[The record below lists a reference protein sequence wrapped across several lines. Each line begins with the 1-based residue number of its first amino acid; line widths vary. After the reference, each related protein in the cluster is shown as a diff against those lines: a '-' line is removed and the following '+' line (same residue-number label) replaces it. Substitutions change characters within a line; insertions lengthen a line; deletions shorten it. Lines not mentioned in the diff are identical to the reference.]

1 MQMAKTLDLDQKS
14 HKTWKKLDKR
24 FFLFYLMSMFRYF
37 ILIVV
42 LVLAPGCKSTIEKRI
57 NKDITGINEQLYD
70 LEKKQ
75 IKDANRLDKLAKD
88 VQQVSSKQQEVNKE
102 DQLKDDVNAVYKE
115 GYKSYL
121 EQNYNDAIKKLAS
134 ITKMFNEDTVVDN
147 ALYWQA
153 ESFMKLKQTD
163 RALTH
168 YQILYRYFPFSSK
181 ADYAL
186 YKIGLIY
193 QEMKDN
199 SRALLAFKRLV
210 SEYPDSDLFKTAQ
223 LKVRQL
229 KTKNRRR

>member
-1 MQMAKTLDLDQKS
+1 
-14 HKTWKKLDKR
+14 
-24 FFLFYLMSMFRYF
+24 MSMSRYF

-42 LVLAPGCKSTIEKRI
+42 LVLVSGCKSTIEKRI

-75 IKDANRLDKLAKD
+75 IKDANRLKTLESDIK
-88 VQQVSSKQQEVNKE
+88 QVSSKQQEVNKE
-102 DQLKDDVNAVYKE
+102 EEQKGDTNALYKE
-115 GYKSYL
+115 GYKDYL
-121 EQNYNDAIKKLAS
+121 EQNYSEAIKQLAKL
-134 ITKMFNEDTVVDN
+134 TQMFKEDSVVDN

-153 ESFMKLKQTD
+153 ESYMKLKQTN
-163 RALTH
+163 RALAH

-210 SEYPDSDLFKTAQ
+210 AEYPDSDLYKTAL
-223 LKVRQL
+223 LKVKQL